1 MKRIVFAK
9 LKGGVGAS
17 CSLLCLGMYLA
28 KVGRHSVACLDLDEA
43 QQTAANMLENLGGL
57 IDEYEGGN
65 SHDYLLIDS
74 GAGLP
79 SAELKRHMAKADLIV
94 VPARPSSIDW
104 NSTFTFLEKL
114 SPTLRKK
121 TRLLFTNVMPN
132 TKLAGDLPEMR
143 QHCLDNY
150 GVGSIPT
157 TMNLRTGY
165 AMAMTVGWS
174 ALPKAAKEELAAL
187 ATQVATAA

>member
-43 QQTAANMLENLGGL
+43 QQTAANMLGNLDGL
-57 IDEYEGGN
+57 IEEYEGGN

-79 SAELKRHMAKADLIV
+79 SAELKRHMTKADLIV

-104 NSTFTFLEKL
+104 NSTFTFLDKL

-132 TKLAGDLPEMR
+132 TKLAENTKRTTFKNKGM
-143 QHCLDNY
+143 
-150 GVGSIPT
+150 PT
-157 TMNLRTGY
+157 KTT
-165 AMAMTVGWS
+165 
-174 ALPKAAKEELAAL
+174 AKNDSPMKRAKG
-187 ATQVATAA
+187 ATSS